1 MIPSLNPTHVSHQRH
16 RANRVDSVKSDS
28 SLIAVWQRCVAQICS
43 VLATRGQFI
52 NARRTE
58 RFQPYGRADGTII
71 RSMTMKK
78 TLLLLFVTLA
88 TVSAASAAGI
98 LPPEGTSQQDKN
110 KAVAARVFDEIFNQ
124 GKFQVAD
131 EIYAS
136 DFVNHGLHRNFDLQA
151 DQAAVH
157 AEKKA
162 FPDLKITV
170 DLMVAEADLV
180 TVVWTFRGTNTAAG
194 YGLPPTGARVELRGI
209 TVWRIVDGKIREEW
223 TSFDELQAA
232 HQLVSQLKWQL
243 LGLLAAAVILLWIL
257 CRVILRLRLTRLPR
271 ATS

>member
-1 MIPSLNPTHVSHQRH
+1 MLVPKL
-16 RANRVDSVKSDS
+16 
-28 SLIAVWQRCVAQICS
+28 
-43 VLATRGQFI
+43 
-52 NARRTE
+52 ARRKPRPAVQSQGKIVPT
-58 RFQPYGRADGTII
+58 ADQRKARPAPRRIMG
-71 RSMTMKK
+71 K
-78 TLLLLFVTLA
+78 TSLLLFVVLGA
-88 TVSAASAAGI
+88 VGAAFAVDSA
-98 LPPEGTSQQDKN
+98 PKPDGTSQEARN
-110 KAVAARVFDEIFNQ
+110 RAVARRVFEEIFNQ

-136 DFVNHGLHRNFDLQA
+136 DFVNHGLHRNFDLQE

-194 YGLPPTGARVELRGI
+194 YGLPPTGARIELRGI

-223 TSFDELQAA
+223 TSFDCKPPAN
-232 HQLVSQLKWQL
+232 W
-243 LGLLAAAVILLWIL
+243 
-257 CRVILRLRLTRLPR
+257 
-271 ATS
+271 